1 MVTFNNNL
9 HSYIFKQRKRVR
21 GMFFLLHLG
30 KKYFIILM
38 YTLIAGRFLI
48 SRKFHLGDGGGEAIF
63 LSPNKIFNTGTII
76 FGIGGRIRPS
86 RVGPDIRPVTGY

>member
-1 MVTFNNNL
+1 
-9 HSYIFKQRKRVR
+9 
-21 GMFFLLHLG
+21 
-30 KKYFIILM
+30 M

-48 SRKFHLGDGGGEAIF
+48 SRKFHLGDGGGEAII

-86 RVGPDIRPVTGY
+86 TSFIFLFKKDFLINKNLPVKNNTKTIKT